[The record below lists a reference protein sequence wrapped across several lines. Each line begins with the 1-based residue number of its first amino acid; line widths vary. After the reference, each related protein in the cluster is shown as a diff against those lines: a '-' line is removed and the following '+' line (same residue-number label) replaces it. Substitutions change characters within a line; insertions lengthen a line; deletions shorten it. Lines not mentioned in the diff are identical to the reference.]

1 MSIIDLRELTKDYSN
16 IFPCKKN
23 YEYSLIR
30 EDFIVKIYEAEKKE
44 EIMFLKVFDKNK
56 LKNEEN
62 YDFLMNQIN
71 KEKEIS
77 KLCNCNHTVKLN
89 KEFETENYII
99 FEKEYCDC
107 DLKEIIFNNGPFV
120 NQMFDRNNLQIFK
133 EIAIDLAKALKFLY
147 EQGIIHR
154 EIKPQSIYL
163 KELKNDKLIK
173 KLGNFGSAIYM
184 KEINKTLPMGTII
197 YAAPEILKNLDYDEK
212 CDMWSLGL
220 TLFEIYFGYSPYG
233 FRPNL
238 NRILNVVYSKEK
250 FIFRKSNIPTLDILF
265 KRLLQ
270 INPENRMSFPE
281 YYNFVTNKNFL
292 KDDFIADDEKYLK
305 LYEEILLEEQ
315 VEYRVSRCGCGLCR
329 EDYVEK
335 TIKKIFELVK
345 EGSMPDII
353 KFQDV
358 TFYEDEKFNNIIYY
372 NNNIENHKISIYN
385 DSDLFQK
392 ETKGAFILCTNLNS
406 LNIIK
411 NEILRIIRYEKRIV
425 FNIITNGKG
434 YEKDIKIFLNQNKE
448 FKKYINKICIFC
460 INVEKYLK
468 FKKENPELIYDV
480 TGDIQNVIN
489 FIKQFSLKDIKPYPI
504 TKLVTLNDY
513 LSKYKE
519 RHKNIAQFYGD
530 LTKKSYYE
538 NKKKNLED
546 KNKNKK
552 EVRPKLK
559 EKYEFKDYLKF
570 NLEKDLENLENLL
583 LNLYEN
589 KTFIGDLNIWLLKE
603 KMKFYELFLYFIS
616 RIMYGLN
623 SYANEYNQY
632 YKENKKILFMGDNLY
647 YSSLLPFE
655 RAVGKIILLTRFILT
670 TNEEHIAKTNAG
682 RGNEKQVYNTE
693 HKFSVIFYITNLYSN
708 EQWISNCINNEF
720 SHESDKK
727 IVFLPFSFFRV
738 IKVDLDVNNYKAD
751 IFLETIGKKEILEEK
766 IRLGK
771 EIKYNDNENIMEI
784 S

>member
-1 MSIIDLRELTKDYSN
+1 
-16 IFPCKKN
+16 
-23 YEYSLIR
+23 
-30 EDFIVKIYEAEKKE
+30 
-44 EIMFLKVFDKNK
+44 
-56 LKNEEN
+56 
-62 YDFLMNQIN
+62 MNQFEDGFIPDITSFKN
-71 KEKEIS
+71 R
-77 KLCNCNHTVKLN
+77 NLN
-89 KEFETENYII
+89 K
-99 FEKEYCDC
+99 D
-107 DLKEIIFNNGPFV
+107 EI
-120 NQMFDRNNLQIFK
+120 
-133 EIAIDLAKALKFLY
+133 
-147 EQGIIHR
+147 
-154 EIKPQSIYL
+154 
-163 KELKNDKLIK
+163 
-173 KLGNFGSAIYM
+173 
-184 KEINKTLPMGTII
+184 
-197 YAAPEILKNLDYDEK
+197 
-212 CDMWSLGL
+212 
-220 TLFEIYFGYSPYG
+220 
-233 FRPNL
+233 
-238 NRILNVVYSKEK
+238 
-250 FIFRKSNIPTLDILF
+250 
-265 KRLLQ
+265 
-270 INPENRMSFPE
+270 
-281 YYNFVTNKNFL
+281 
-292 KDDFIADDEKYLK
+292 
-305 LYEEILLEEQ
+305 
-315 VEYRVSRCGCGLCR
+315 
-329 EDYVEK
+329 
-335 TIKKIFELVK
+335 
-345 EGSMPDII
+345 
-353 KFQDV
+353 
-358 TFYEDEKFNNIIYY
+358 FNNIIYY
-372 NNNIENHKISIYN
+372 NNNFENHNISIYN
-385 DSDLFQK
+385 DSDLLEK
-392 ETKGAFILCTNLNS
+392 ETNGTFILCTNLNS
-406 LNIIK
+406 LIIIK
-411 NEILRIIRYEKRIV
+411 DEILRIIRYEKRIV

-519 RHKNIAQFYGD
+519 RHKNIAQFYVD
-530 LTKKSYYE
+530 LTEESYYE
-538 NKKKNLED
+538 NKKKNLETN
-546 KNKNKK
+546 NKNLK
-552 EVRPKLK
+552 EAELKLK
-559 EKYEFKDYLKF
+559 EKHEFKNFLKF

-616 RIMYGLN
+616 RIMYCLN

-632 YKENKKILFMGDNLY
+632 YKENKKILFMGDKLY

-693 HKFSVIFYITNLYSN
+693 HKFSVIFYITNLYAN

-784 S
+784 SQINCLKFASFLKI

>member
-1 MSIIDLRELTKDYSN
+1 MSIIDLRELAKDYSN

-89 KEFETENYII
+89 KEFETENNII

-154 EIKPQSIYL
+154 DIKPQNIYL
-163 KELKNDKLIK
+163 KELKNDKFTT
-173 KLGNFGSAIYM
+173 KLGNFGGAIYM
-184 KEINKTLPMGTII
+184 KEINKTLPMGTIL

-315 VEYRVSRCGCGLCR
+315 VEYRVRVSRCGCGLYR
-329 EDYVEK
+329 EDYVKK
-335 TIKKIFELVK
+335 TIKKIFELAE
-345 EGSMPDII
+345 EGSIPDITN
-353 KFQDV
+353 FHN
-358 TFYEDEKFNNIIYY
+358 EDEKFNNIIYY

-530 LTKKSYYE
+530 LTEKSYYE

-552 EVRPKLK
+552 EAELKLK
-559 EKYEFKDYLKF
+559 EKHEFKNFLKF

-603 KMKFYELFLYFIS
+603 KMKFYELFLYFSS
-616 RIMYGLN
+616 RFMYSLN
-623 SYANEYNQY
+623 SYANKYNQY

-647 YSSLLPFE
+647 YSSLLSFE

-771 EIKYNDNENIMEI
+771 EIEYNSKENIMEI